1 MPGPHGTLKEGAIVL
16 LGLSL
21 GSTDVTVSNKRE
33 KTVSYSQSS
42 KLYSLQFAT
51 R

>member
-1 MPGPHGTLKEGAIVL
+1 MPESHRTLKEGAIVL
-16 LGLSL
+16 PGLSL

-33 KTVSYSQSS
+33 KAVSYSQSS
-42 KLYSLQFAT
+42 KMYLLQFAT